1 MGLIGGTFRMS
12 DKEIQQHVTRCTQ
25 HLRQRGARR
34 TRALELVIAELARR
48 RAPVTLAELAMTPAI
63 RQQCDPATVYR
74 LVMKLEEHGL
84 VRRLGL
90 HERSTYF
97 LLVVPGQHHDYLVCT
112 QCGKMEEIDMACPV
126 HALEA
131 KLEKTS
137 GFRHIYHE
145 LEFFGICPV
154 CSPTAAMAAQ

>member
-1 MGLIGGTFRMS
+1 MMS
-12 DKEIQQHVTRCTQ
+12 NQEIQNHTAECIQR
-25 HLRQRGARR
+25 LRQRGARR

-48 RAPVTLAELAMTPAI
+48 RAPVTLAELASTPAI
-63 RQQCDPATVYR
+63 REQCDPATVYR
-74 LVMKLEEHGL
+74 LVMKLEEHGM

-90 HERSTYF
+90 HERSTFF

-112 QCGKMEEIDMACPV
+112 ECGKMEEIDMACPV

-131 KLEKTS
+131 QLEKSS

-145 LEFFGICPV
+145 LEFFGICPA
-154 CSPTAAMAAQ
+154 CSPSVAAAAP